1 MRIGTCI
8 LFVLLIASATLLG
21 CTAGTRPWNPPT
33 KDHPITMDI
42 FNELEGLMFGGEDG
56 TARVFVPHTDAI
68 GPMAVSPSARLAAI
82 CTPKGHGGET
92 LLTFYG
98 PSKEVIAT
106 VDLGK
111 AGAGRYGSMW
121 VSDRGEAV
129 LVGAH
134 KDHYRPRQFGPSGES
149 GPCVEA
155 LYVNRAGAVQ
165 RFGLSSPVR
174 QVLFTDTPG
183 FAVLQW
189 ANAGHG
195 GGPNSW
201 LLSRFKSPS
210 DLAWE
215 VMIVTKGYAYLPGSR
230 VSRHMLMANESPI
243 PTRAD
248 LDLKPGFDVSVI
260 LPGGYLH
267 FRPDASYVFE
277 RYVPRPLI
285 LPDYKERTGNFYEE
299 AFLIKA
305 MDQLAR
311 TASLTAFE
319 RATAVTVLRDFIYD
333 YLDVYVK
340 DAGEIPPEDHKACLE
355 RLDKAMAAHISGS
368 KFQKFLEWRN
378 AEADSANPMG
388 FLFRP
393 PPVVKPEDL
402 FWVTVIT
409 PPANR

>member
-1 MRIGTCI
+1 MALAHGGCMTNPRI
-8 LFVLLIASATLLG
+8 LEKL
-21 CTAGTRPWNPPT
+21 T
-33 KDHPITMDI
+33 KEHPIVHCVYHDR
-42 FNELEGLMFGGEDG
+42 EALLFGGEDG
-56 TARVFVPHTDAI
+56 TQRIILSPTDDIAAYGI
-68 GPMAVSPSARLAAI
+68 SPDSRLAA
-82 CTPKGHGGET
+82 TFTANRRTQEKWV
-92 LLTFYG
+92 TFYG
-98 PSKEVIAT
+98 PSKEVIAKVNLPKQET
-106 VDLGK
+106 PSVDRCMFLG
-111 AGAGRYGSMW
+111 
-121 VSDRGEAV
+121 DRGEAV
-129 LVGAH
+129 LVHYSGVVGYQSRPLSPPRKDGA
-134 KDHYRPRQFGPSGES
+134 S
-149 GPCVEA
+149 VEG
-155 LYVNRAGAVQ
+155 LYVNTAGAVQ

-183 FAVLQW
+183 FAMLQW

-195 GGPNSW
+195 GGPDSW

-215 VMIVTKGYAYLPGSR
+215 VMINTKGFANLPGST
-230 VSRHMLMANESPI
+230 VCRHLLMAVESSTP
-243 PTRAD
+243 PRSD
-248 LDLKPGFDVSVI
+248 QDLKPGFDVSVI

-311 TASLTAFE
+311 TSSLTAFE

-340 DAGEIPPEDHKACLE
+340 DAGEISPEDHKACLE
-355 RLDKAMAAHISGS
+355 RLDKAMAAHISGI
-368 KFQKFLEWRN
+368 KFQKFLEWRS
-378 AEADSANPMG
+378 AEAGTANPIG

-393 PPVVKPEDL
+393 PATVKPEDL